1 MGAPLRSPVGYNRG
15 MLRPQFTPRR
25 LFFMAGCIALAG
37 VELAAAPGYEYPL
50 DLIFAAVFFAG
61 GALASLFA

>member
-1 MGAPLRSPVGYNRG
+1 